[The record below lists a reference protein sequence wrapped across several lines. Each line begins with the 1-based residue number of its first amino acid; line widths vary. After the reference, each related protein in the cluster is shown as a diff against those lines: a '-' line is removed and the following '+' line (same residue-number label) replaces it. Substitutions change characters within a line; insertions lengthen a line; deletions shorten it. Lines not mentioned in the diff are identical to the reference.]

1 MSSRP
6 AASAARVTGNRV
18 RSSASMARFIAEVGD
33 RASNG
38 AISVAAIRI
47 DETVLSGTSCP
58 AGATPS
64 QDSVRRIKVASDSS
78 STDAAHACS
87 RPAAPTRPTRASSL
101 QVTVSTSVTKAASSG
116 PGSVSSTSRGGGH
129 SVESDASAPASCRSG
144 SSSAS
149 NSSADSVGSVGVDAA
164 NAAHSSSDIGSG
176 GTVQETPLSRTGR
189 GSESTA
195 PARPI
200 CVSFDLL
207 LERMFEV

>member
-1 MSSRP
+1 
-6 AASAARVTGNRV
+6 
-18 RSSASMARFIAEVGD
+18 MARFIAEVGD
-33 RASNG
+33 RASSG

-78 STDAAHACS
+78 STDAAHACK
-87 RPAAPTRPTRASSL
+87 RAAAPTRPTRASSL

-129 SVESDASAPASCRSG
+129 SVVESDESAPASCRSG

-176 GTVQETPLSRTGR
+176 GTGGTVQETPLSRTGR

-195 PARPI
+195 PVRSIRNSMASI
-200 CVSFDLL
+200 
-207 LERMFEV
+207 ERMFEV